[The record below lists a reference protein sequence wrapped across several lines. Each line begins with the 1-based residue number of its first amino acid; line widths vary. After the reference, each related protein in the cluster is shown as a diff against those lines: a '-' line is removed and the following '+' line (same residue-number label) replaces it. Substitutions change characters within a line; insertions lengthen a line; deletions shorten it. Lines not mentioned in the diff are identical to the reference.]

1 MSLDLDA
8 FLRQPR
14 PEGIAPVLQ
23 PGMRVER
30 WTVTGRLGRGGCG
43 EVYRAVDGTDEAV
56 AIKVLHRTDAAAR
69 ARFRAEADLLAA
81 GGIPALPRFRS
92 RGVVSGR
99 PYVVMELL
107 EPCELPESERAI
119 ARYLL
124 DVCAAVAELHARGIV
139 HRDLKPANVMRRA
152 AGGVVLVDVGLAKDV
167 GVSSR
172 PRTDVTVFGGKLA
185 AGGTPGYAAPEQFD
199 GGEITVRTDVHAI
212 GRLAYTAFQ
221 VRAEARGVPFT
232 EREVPRRWRPILTR
246 ATSSIPDQR
255 YGSADALARAIRRRG
270 LKGWMAGGACV
281 GALAL
286 AAGLAAFPSWRTEP
300 VAAGESAEDVVLR
313 DEMRRWSALCRPG
326 ETNETVRIPLGLRT
340 VTNRVT
346 GKVMSGEAHSNVVRR
361 LEVVFV
367 DLARTTQTFTRPV
380 RLEDGRVY
388 VVRGPGRLDADFAAD
403 GTNTTVWLDGCD
415 VNNLTRTP
423 VGKGGIRYRL
433 TGRRTY
439 LNFPNLKRP
448 LPGPDCL
455 SERIDGDCQ
464 AIAFGGPPTWA
475 DHALKLQEEARRR
488 LLEEAR
494 W

>member
-119 ARYLL
+119 ARYLQ

-255 YGSADALARAIRRRG
+255 YGSADALARAIWRRG

-281 GALAL
+281 GALVL
-286 AAGLAAFPSWRTEP
+286 AACLAAFPSWRAESVLDRGDVEDA
-300 VAAGESAEDVVLR
+300 VAQ
-313 DEMRRWSALCRPG
+313 DEARRWTALCSPG
-326 ETNETVRIPLGLRT
+326 VTNETVRISLGLRT
-340 VTNRVT
+340 LTNKVS
-346 GKVMSGEAHSNVVRR
+346 GKVVSHGAYSNAVRR
-361 LEVVFV
+361 LEAVSVN
-367 DLARTTQTFTRPV
+367 LARSTQIFTRPV
-380 RLEDGRVY
+380 RLKDGQVY
-388 VVRGPGRLDADFAAD
+388 LIRGPGRLDADFAVD
-403 GTNTTVWLDGCD
+403 GTNAMVWLDGCD

-423 VGKGGIRYRL
+423 VEKGGIRYRL

-448 LPGPDCL
+448 LPRPDCL
-455 SERIDGDCQ
+455 SERIDGAYQ

-475 DHALKLQEEARRR
+475 DHELKWQKERMRHLIEDSQ
-488 LLEEAR
+488 L
-494 W
+494 